1 MDAVTAEI
9 AFMAT
14 SAGKA
19 FVILMDPV
27 RLMYLAAGCIMGLV
41 LGIVPGIGGLAG
53 TAMLLPFTFNMDPY
67 TAFALLLGLG
77 ATTATGDP
85 IPAVLFGVPGGAASA
100 ATVLD
105 GFPMAKKGEAGRALS
120 AAYMSSLMGGVFGAF
135 LMAISIPILRPVMLF
150 LGSPELLAFSV
161 LGISMVAV
169 LSGNAPLRGLTAG
182 CIGIMIAM
190 IGTDPQ
196 SGTLRWT
203 FNSLYLWDGLP
214 LTPLLLG
221 VFALPE
227 LCDLLIARTA
237 IATDT
242 SVSNIYKGQWQGV
255 KDCFQHWWL
264 ILRCSWIGGG
274 IGSIP
279 GISASVVDW
288 LAYGH
293 ALKTEKGANLTFG
306 KGDVR
311 GVIASESSNNAKE
324 GGALVPT
331 VAFGVPGSATMA
343 ILLGAFLIHGLVPG
357 PDMLTKNLDITYA
370 MVWSVALANILGAG
384 MCYAFSPQ
392 FAKLSILRFSL
403 ILPAVLGIVYIGAF
417 EATRQWG
424 DLYSLLIF
432 GLLGW
437 TMKQFK
443 WPRPPLILGVVL
455 GDTIE
460 RYLFISVERYGI
472 AWFDRVIVAILF
484 LIAIIGL
491 VRPFLQDIR
500 YHARDRLP
508 VTAARA
514 PDGVGASV
522 WMTAVIRVA
531 LVATLGIFAAD
542 ITSSLLSATLVSKI
556 IITCIIA
563 GPILGVWLYGRR
575 ISQDVSLIAVVL
587 VALAV
592 AQLATNTE
600 TFAVGLSN
608 SARVVLLAIGIAF
621 VKSLIVGIILVMW
634 MSRVEKSL
642 ERLLAYVNGY
652 LEQFTRDWSTFK
664 VGFVRMVTD
673 FQAPRFRTSQLLTIF
688 VITVLGAACY
698 MALSWDFSAKIV
710 PLVIGITALTASGVS
725 LFNDMCRKPEAGMGS
740 LVDQTIEEVER
751 QIAAGA
757 GVGASGRGAAAA
769 DQKIHMDL
777 TSETA
782 HLPISVIIQRAA
794 RFFGYLLVFM
804 GIMAV
809 IGLIPTVA
817 LFVVVFMRYENS
829 ERWPLIITY
838 ATVLVIA
845 ITFVFEHVMHIP
857 WPPTLLGQWFPA
869 LKSIIPSLS

>member
-1 MDAVTAEI
+1 MESITGEF
-9 AFMAT
+9 AFMAA

-19 FVILMDPV
+19 FLILMDPT
-27 RLMYLAAGCIMGLV
+27 RLVYLGAGCVMGLV

-77 ATTATGDP
+77 STTATGDP
-85 IPAVLFGVPGGAASA
+85 IPAILFGVPGGAASA

-120 AAYMSSLMGGVFGAF
+120 AAYMASLMGGVFGAF
-135 LMAISIPILRPVMLF
+135 LMFISIPVLRPIMLF

-169 LSGNAPLRGLTAG
+169 LSGSAPLRGMVAG
-182 CIGIMIAM
+182 CFGIMIAM

-203 FNSLYLWDGLP
+203 FDSLYLWDGLP

-227 LCDLLIARTA
+227 LCDLLISRTA
-237 IATDT
+237 IAADT
-242 SVSNIYKGQWQGV
+242 SIGNIYKGQWQGA
-255 KDCFQHWWL
+255 KDCFSHWWL
-264 ILRCSWIGGG
+264 IVRCSWIGGG

-293 ALKTEKGANLTFG
+293 ALKTEKGAGKTFG

-311 GVIASESSNNAKE
+311 GVIASESANNAKE
-324 GGALVPT
+324 GGALLPT

-370 MVWSVALANILGAG
+370 MVWSIALANILGAG

-392 FAKLSILRFSL
+392 FAKLSVVRFSL

-424 DLYSLLIF
+424 DLYSLLAF

-437 TMKQFK
+437 IMKQFK

-472 AWFDRVIVAILF
+472 TWFARPVVAILF

-491 VRPFLQDIR
+491 VRPFLQD
-500 YHARDRLP
+500 
-508 VTAARA
+508 V
-514 PDGVGASV
+514 
-522 WMTAVIRVA
+522 
-531 LVATLGIFAAD
+531 
-542 ITSSLLSATLVSKI
+542 
-556 IITCIIA
+556 
-563 GPILGVWLYGRR
+563 R
-575 ISQDVSLIAVVL
+575 IHGGLKKML
-587 VALAV
+587 
-592 AQLATNTE
+592 TN
-600 TFAVGLSN
+600 
-608 SARVVLLAIGIAF
+608 
-621 VKSLIVGIILVMW
+621 
-634 MSRVEKSL
+634 
-642 ERLLAYVNGY
+642 
-652 LEQFTRDWSTFK
+652 
-664 VGFVRMVTD
+664 
-673 FQAPRFRTSQLLTIF
+673 FQAPRFDVSQLFTIF
-688 VITVLGAACY
+688 MICVIGAMVA
-698 MALSWDFSAKIV
+698 MALRWDFSAKIV
-710 PLVIGITALTASGVS
+710 PLVVGTVALIAAGTS
-725 LFNDMCRKPEAGMGS
+725 LFNDMCRKPEEDFGS
-740 LVDQTIEEVER
+740 IADQTIHEVEA
-751 QIAAGA
+751 QLGQPE
-757 GVGASGRGAAAA
+757 
-769 DQKIHMDL
+769 QKMHMDL
-777 TSETA
+777 TSDTA
-782 HLPISVIIQRAA
+782 HLPTSLIIQRAA

-804 GIMAV
+804 GIMAF
-809 IGLIPTVA
+809 IGLIPTVCV
-817 LFVVVFMRYENS
+817 FVVFFMRYENK
-829 ERWPLIITY
+829 ERWTLILPY
-838 ATVLVIA
+838 AIILVVS
-845 ITFVFEHVMHIP
+845 ITFVFEHIMHIP
-857 WPPTLLGQWFPA
+857 WPPTFFGAWFPV
-869 LKSIIPSLS
+869 LKMIPSV